1 LRRSREFVRANR
13 EFETA
18 IQRFPDD
25 VFRKFGGVSLE
36 VSWFDSAKLMLSVG
50 SGNRDEPPRIRVK
63 NTHVIVTSAKQI
75 LCTEKRDFAVPA
87 DFGYCRCPNAGVIAP
102 DRGPAGASA
111 LDRASASFALTIH
124 VAVVIDPNA
133 RTARCVFSE
142 VAQRR
147 LLRRAPSQGRI

>member
-50 SGNRDEPPRIRVK
+50 FQQSSRAVSDSRQKLARHRHQSQANCLSLKKISPCRL
-63 NTHVIVTSAKQI
+63 I
-75 LCTEKRDFAVPA
+75 LVPA
-87 DFGYCRCPNAGVIAP
+87 TLA
-102 DRGPAGASA
+102 
-111 LDRASASFALTIH
+111 
-124 VAVVIDPNA
+124 
-133 RTARCVFSE
+133 
-142 VAQRR
+142 
-147 LLRRAPSQGRI
+147 